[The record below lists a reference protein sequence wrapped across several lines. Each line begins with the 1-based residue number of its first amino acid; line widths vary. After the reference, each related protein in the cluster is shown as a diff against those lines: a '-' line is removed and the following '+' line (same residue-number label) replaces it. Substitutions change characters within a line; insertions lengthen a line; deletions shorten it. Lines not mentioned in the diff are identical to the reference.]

1 MEKSSNNNSANINLP
16 ASNLQGLSEQLLNL
30 STVFKSQAAA
40 QVNKLLTLRNWIIGY
55 YIATYELDGEDRAK
69 YGDKVYEEL
78 AKRLKYHRGFNI
90 RNLRNCRDLYLTY
103 PQIVQSV
110 IAELQHFEFIN
121 KNSLITLQS
130 ILKEKQVQGKTI
142 NAIVEKA
149 ENDFDKNSFLSTEK
163 ILSRLSYTHLIEL
176 IKLDPPLK
184 RHFYEIESIKNNW
197 SVRDLKRAIN
207 SMLYERTGLSSDKQA
222 FLDKQSESQKLI
234 PEDVIKN
241 AYVLEFLGIEE
252 ESKISEN
259 DLEFA
264 IINNLQNFLVELG
277 RGFCFEA
284 RQKRITFDNNHYK
297 VDLVFYH
304 RVLKCHILVDLKIGE
319 FDHADA
325 GQMNLYLNYFKHEE
339 MEEGDNPPIGI
350 VLCAN
355 KNDTLVKYATG
366 GMSEQIFVSKYLVSL
381 PKEEELRNIIE
392 KEMERR
398 A

>member
-1 MEKSSNNNSANINLP
+1 MKNNSNNNFKK
-16 ASNLQGLSEQLLNL
+16 SNLSSTNLQDLSEQLLTL
-30 STVFKSQAAA
+30 STAFKYQAEV
-40 QVNKLLTLRNWIIGY
+40 QVNKLLTLRNWVIGY
-55 YIATYELDGEDRAK
+55 YISEYELNGEDRAK
-69 YGDKVYEEL
+69 YGDRIYEEL
-78 AKRLKYHRGFNI
+78 AKRLKSQKGLNKRTLHVCTKLFRV
-90 RNLRNCRDLYLTY
+90 Y

-110 IAELQHFEFIN
+110 SAQLQHFD
-121 KNSLITLQS
+121 LID
-130 ILKEKQVQGKTI
+130 KTNFERMELFNTELLPD
-142 NAIVEKA
+142 NAIAPVKIFEKS
-149 ENDFDKNSFLSTEK
+149 SFSH
-163 ILSRLSYTHLIEL
+163 IIEF

-184 RHFYEIESIKNNW
+184 RQFYEVESIKNNW

-241 AYVLEFLGIEE
+241 AYVLEFLGLEE
-252 ESKISEN
+252 ESKLSES
-259 DLEFA
+259 DLETA

-277 RGFCFEA
+277 HGFCFEA

-297 VDLVFYH
+297 IDLVFYH

-325 GQMNLYLNYFKHEE
+325 GQMNLYLNYFKDEE
-339 MEEGDNPPIGI
+339 KEEGDNPPIGI

-398 A
+398 APARLLESPSNLI